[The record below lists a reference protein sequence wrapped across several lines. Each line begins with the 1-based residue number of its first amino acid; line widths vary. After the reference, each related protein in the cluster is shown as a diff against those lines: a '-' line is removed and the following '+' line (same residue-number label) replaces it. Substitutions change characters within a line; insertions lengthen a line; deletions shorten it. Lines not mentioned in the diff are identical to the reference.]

1 MLFMNGAP
9 IVVEE
14 WAQRLAVHKG
24 LKVHLTGGRADMVL
38 PNMCSEWVRQ
48 YAHAAISRGGVLA
61 APEAHSP

>member
-1 MLFMNGAP
+1 MNGAP

-38 PNMCSEWVRQ
+38 PNYCSEWVRQ
-48 YAHAAISRGGVLA
+48 YARCHLSRGCVLP
-61 APEAHSP
+61 APAEQVV